1 MKETQYILMAYPFA
15 DYPHSAGTWSW
26 DTDADQV
33 VLVVQGLRRSLVE
46 YSKIMWQTRC
56 VSLSTLA

>member
-1 MKETQYILMAYPFA
+1 MAYPFA